1 MLLRHSRNSRSALSQ
16 NVLLNRKETIL
27 YNTQSIEADST
38 SLMKAHAIIMIFT
51 WIVLVST
58 GILIAR
64 YFKRSW
70 SDRKICRKAVWFAI
84 HRTIMTSVAILTLI
98 SFVLIIVYKKG
109 QWISKTDQREFVHSI
124 IGIIVISFA
133 IIQPFMA
140 LFRCNPDDR
149 YRFIFNYVHATVGFS
164 AFILSIAAI
173 FLAMFFTQFNF
184 QANKEW
190 AIVAAWSCWLPVIF
204 VIFEIIEIY
213 FRKSSSS
220 IDKTDSY
227 DMNERD
233 GTGTIKVETIEMK
246 ENAKK
251 DRIKGLFL
259 LLHIIIAF
267 GLALALI
274 ILIGQS

>member
-1 MLLRHSRNSRSALSQ
+1 M
-16 NVLLNRKETIL
+16 
-27 YNTQSIEADST
+27 
-38 SLMKAHAIIMIFT
+38 SLMRAHGIIMVFT
-51 WIVLVST
+51 WIVLAST

-70 SDRKICRKAVWFAI
+70 SDRKICRKAIWFAL
-84 HRTIMTSVAILTLI
+84 HRTIMTCVAILTLI

-109 QWISKTDQREFVHSI
+109 QWIPQTDQREFVHSI

-149 YRFIFNYVHATVGFS
+149 YRFIFNYVHAIVGFS

-184 QANKEW
+184 QLNKEW
-190 AIVAAWSCWLPVIF
+190 AIVVAWSCWLPIIF

-220 IDKTDSY
+220 TTDQTDSY
-227 DMNERD
+227 AMNDRD
-233 GTGTIKVETIEMK
+233 GSGITKVETIQMR
-246 ENAKK
+246 ENVKK
-251 DRIKGLFL
+251 DRIKALFL
-259 LLHIIIAF
+259 LLHIIIAL

-274 ILIGQS
+274 MLIGQS